1 MAAGSML
8 QQKSS
13 QLPEGERTKL
23 DGIINF
29 ERRLLLADL
38 RAGRPNV
45 ILVDTYL
52 LSSMPFDWLA
62 WANSDPDLKAELSR
76 YREVAD
82 ADGRVRIL
90 VDPSGSE

>member
-1 MAAGSML
+1 ML

-13 QLPEGERTKL
+13 QLPEGERAKL

-52 LSSMPFDWLA
+52 LSSMRSIGWPG
-62 WANSDPDLKAELSR
+62 PIRIPTSR
-76 YREVAD
+76 R
-82 ADGRVRIL
+82 
-90 VDPSGSE
+90 S